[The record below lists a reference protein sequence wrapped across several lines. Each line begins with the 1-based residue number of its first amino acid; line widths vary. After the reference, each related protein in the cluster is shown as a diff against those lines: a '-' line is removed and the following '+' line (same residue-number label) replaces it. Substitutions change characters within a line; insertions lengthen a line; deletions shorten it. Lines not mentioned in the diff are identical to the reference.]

1 MQLFLYKMS
10 TIKSCRSAYC
20 NIKHD
25 ARMLILLSY
34 TVYAI
39 QSKNVHGMSHLDQN
53 HGNVATSKIY
63 WNNTNWKQ
71 RVLTQHRIGDH
82 ALQNCI

>member
-1 MQLFLYKMS
+1 MS

-39 QSKNVHGMSHLDQN
+39 QSKNVHGSVTFRSKPWY
-53 HGNVATSKIY
+53 VATSKICN

-71 RVLTQHRIGDH
+71 RVLTQHRIGDQ